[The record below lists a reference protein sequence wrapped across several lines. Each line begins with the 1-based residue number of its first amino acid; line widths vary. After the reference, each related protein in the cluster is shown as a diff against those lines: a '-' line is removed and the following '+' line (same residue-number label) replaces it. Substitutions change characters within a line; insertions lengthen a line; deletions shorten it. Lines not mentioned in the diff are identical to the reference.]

1 MKLKDVDL
9 HKMLPAF
16 MKEDKFDKA
25 LADAMSNL
33 FQKLSVDMER
43 CVIIGFIDKLNEAEL
58 DQLAQD
64 WNVFWYLKS
73 ASLELKRQLI
83 KDAQLVF
90 NKLGTVW
97 AVERVMNS
105 YLPESELKEWFDY
118 EGDPHY
124 FKFVTNNIDIL
135 KTDIDAF
142 LLILEKIKRKTQWLE
157 GIILELRA
165 KGTMYPGVG
174 FIEESID
181 TFTFIIPDKEETT

>member
-9 HKMLPAF
+9 YKMLPAF
-16 MKEDKFDKA
+16 MKEDTFNKA

-33 FQKLSVDMER
+33 FMKLAVDMER
-43 CVIIGFIDKLNEAEL
+43 TVILGYIDKLNEAEL

-64 WNVFWYLKS
+64 WNIFWYLKS
-73 ASLELKRQLI
+73 ATLVQKRQFI
-83 KDAQLVF
+83 KDAQLVYS
-90 NKLGTVW
+90 KLATVW
-97 AVERVMNS
+97 AVERVMNN

-118 EGDPHY
+118 DGNPHY
-124 FKFVTNNIDIL
+124 FKFITNNIDIL

-142 LLILEKIKRKTQWLE
+142 LFVLEKIKRKSQWLE

-174 FIEESID
+174 FIEESTD
-181 TFTFIIPDKEETT
+181 TFTFIIPNKEETA

>member
-9 HKMLPAF
+9 YKMLPAF
-16 MKEDKFDKA
+16 MKADKFDKL
-25 LADAMSNL
+25 LAEGMTNL
-33 FQKLSVDMER
+33 FRNLSVDMER
-43 CVIIGFIDKLNEAEL
+43 VVIVGYIDKLNEVEL

-73 ASLELKRQLI
+73 ATLEQKRQLI

-118 EGDPHY
+118 DGAPHY
-124 FKFVTNNIDIL
+124 FKFITNNTAIL
-135 KTDIDAF
+135 QTDIDAF
-142 LLILEKIKRKTQWLE
+142 LFVLEKIKRKSQWLE

-174 FIEESID
+174 FIEESTD
-181 TFTFIIPDKEETT
+181 TFTFLIPETEESA